1 MIKEP
6 SFIAQLG
13 NLGLACLIMTV
24 VVGAILYGLWCF
36 WQSIS
41 WRWKHPRISGDLL
54 SLEEH
59 IDMIGSEN
67 EGKNLSCI
75 LLTMREIF
83 KEGFDNDAELA
94 KFIELQRKFQDK
106 MDPEKK
112 DLCYFIERNADHKWL
127 TIDLQWTSNPLHA
140 MRFNNHI
147 RAYKFGCLFLNPLAF
162 KVTEHLFVN
171 EN

>member
-1 MIKEP
+1 MVREP

-13 NLGLACLIMTV
+13 NLGLACLILTV
-24 VVGAILYGLWCF
+24 IVGAIVYMLWKV
-36 WQSIS
+36 WDSIN

-54 SLEEH
+54 ALEEH
-59 IDMIGSEN
+59 IDMIGSET
-67 EGKNLSCI
+67 ETKNLSCI

-83 KEGFDNDAELA
+83 QEGFDNDEELA
-94 KFIELQRKFQDK
+94 KFVDLQKKFQDK

-112 DLCYFIERNADHKWL
+112 PLCYFIERNVDHRWL
-127 TIDLQWTSNPLHA
+127 TIDLEWTSNPILA
-140 MRFNNHI
+140 MRFSTHI
-147 RAYKFGCLFLNPLAF
+147 RAYKFGCLFLNPLSF